1 MDVKLASSQSAIKA
15 LYIVG
20 HLQRRFVTK
29 LNKLSKELGEGKEFQ
44 EVSWL
49 RDEGLH
55 GGGNR
60 FEFQDKTLFNT
71 GSVNVSQIHY
81 DEMPKKDLKSATAIS
96 TIIHPKNPHAPSI
109 HIHIS
114 LTELRDGS
122 SYWRIMA
129 DLNPSIAYE
138 EDKEKFTHAM
148 KKVASTT
155 FEEGKAQGDK
165 YFNIP
170 SLGRTRGVSHFYLE
184 NYSTEQEVNDFA
196 FAQLFGEQVIDT
208 YIDIIDNA
216 IKTRVDISTKNQKEQ
231 LDYHTLYLYQV
242 LTLDRGTTS
251 GLLIHSQNDVGIMGS
266 LPSFIDK
273 ELLSS
278 WSQKVQSP
286 QDLLVKNIAKA
297 IGDDGVVD
305 IPTKEKL
312 AQVVREHYT
321 TYPEALDM
329 QASGYTVPPTVQ
341 NHTN

>member
-1 MDVKLASSQSAIKA
+1 MDVKLASSHNAIKA

-29 LNKLSKELGEGKEFQ
+29 LNSLSKHLGEDKEFS

-60 FEFQDKTLFNT
+60 FESQDTKLFNT
-71 GSVNVSQIHY
+71 GSVNVSQVHY
-81 DEMPKKDLKSATAIS
+81 DEMAEKSLKSATAIS
-96 TIIHPKNPHAPSI
+96 TIIHPKNPHVPSV

-122 SYWRIMA
+122 SYWRLMA

-138 EDKEKFTHAM
+138 ADTQKFTKAM
-148 KKVASTT
+148 HKVAPTT
-155 FEEGKAQGDK
+155 FEEGKEQGDK

-170 SLGRTRGVSHFYLE
+170 ALGRTRGVSHFYLE
-184 NYSTEQEVNDFA
+184 NYKSDQEVNDFA

-208 YIDIIDNA
+208 YVDIIDSA
-216 IKTRVDISTKNQKEQ
+216 MKTRVEISKKDTQTQ
-231 LDYHTLYLYQV
+231 LNYHTLYLFQV

-251 GLLIHSQNDVGIMGS
+251 GLLVHSQNDVGIMGS
-266 LPSFIDK
+266 LPSFVNK

-278 WSQKVQSP
+278 WTQNVQTP
-286 QDLLVKNIAKA
+286 QDLLVQSIANA
-297 IGDDGVVD
+297 INDEGIID
-305 IPTKEKL
+305 IPTKIKL
-312 AQVVREHYT
+312 AQVVRKHYT
-321 TYPEALDM
+321 AYPEALDM
-329 QASGYTVPPTVQ
+329 QANGDTIPSTVE
-341 NHTN
+341 NHTL